1 MARHD
6 WRGTAWTRDD
16 ILLATV
22 ETYGLLPRPSRAS
35 TDAFLTLLREYWPT
49 ASAGTRAHVE
59 TTLRGNRRIDYRA
72 LEALDELTE
81 GAAAS
86 AQTSEPAQAN
96 KAVETDWA
104 RKLREREARLR
115 RTRGLERHGHET
127 RERAHAVPT
136 PHLTAPHL
144 RAEPVRAATPDTIRP
159 AAKTLQTPT
168 AAPANAP
175 ASAEARPVAD
185 HARELLR
192 HLAVT
197 GEPGPSI
204 QITESVR
211 RLRET
216 DMPWVELA
224 VLLRLPSE
232 AGNWIVADARGSA
245 VALRALGVPT
255 ADAVDLVGRWHHRAP
270 EGFATTYESL
280 SLEECLKVVSTWRN
294 AASDEQDAS
303 RHVA

>member
-22 ETYGLLPRPSRAS
+22 ETYSLLPRPSRAS

-59 TTLRGNRRIDYRA
+59 TALRGNRRIDYRA

-81 GAAAS
+81 GGTARTEAHERVA
-86 AQTSEPAQAN
+86 SEP
-96 KAVETDWA
+96 VETDWA

-115 RTRGLERHGHET
+115 RVRTLERHSHQA
-127 RERAHAVPT
+127 RERARAVS
-136 PHLTAPHL
+136 APHL
-144 RAEPVRAATPDTIRP
+144 SAAPPARAATDEPVRAV
-159 AAKTLQTPT
+159 AKTLHTPS
-168 AAPANAP
+168 P
-175 ASAEARPVAD
+175 EATSVSRTSEPRPVAE

-204 QITESVR
+204 QIPESVR

-255 ADAVDLVGRWHHRAP
+255 ADAVELVDRWHHGAP
-270 EGFATTYESL
+270 DGFAETFESL

-294 AASDEQDAS
+294 ATSDAQSDA